1 MSPAM
6 AKFLIVPVLDLKGG
20 EVVHARAGERER
32 YLPIRSRLAAGSAP
46 AAVVDGLLSVA
57 PFRRIYVADLDAIE
71 RRGDHRPVIADLARR
86 HPGIEFWLDCGIA
99 TAAQA
104 IAVAD
109 DGLTPVMGSESLA
122 DVETLAAAVAR
133 LDREG
138 CVLSLDYRGERF
150 LGPAELETQPGL
162 WPSRLIL
169 MTLSRVGGSAG
180 PDFARLAATKERLSH
195 HALFAAGGV
204 RDRADLD
211 SLATLGVAGVL
222 VASALHDGRLTPAAL
237 AGFAEGR

>member
-1 MSPAM
+1 MPSAPMSPAM

-32 YLPIRSRLAAGSAP
+32 YLPIRSHLAAGSAP

-57 PFRRIYVADLDAIE
+57 PFRRIYSADLDAIE

-122 DVETLAAAVAR
+122 DVE
-133 LDREG
+133 
-138 CVLSLDYRGERF
+138 
-150 LGPAELETQPGL
+150 
-162 WPSRLIL
+162 
-169 MTLSRVGGSAG
+169 
-180 PDFARLAATKERLSH
+180 
-195 HALFAAGGV
+195 
-204 RDRADLD
+204 
-211 SLATLGVAGVL
+211 
-222 VASALHDGRLTPAAL
+222 
-237 AGFAEGR
+237 